1 MTPQSNEELAT
12 IQLSKELGNVF
23 NEQSQ
28 LVKVSSNPLTKA
40 IIGTFP
46 FSGGVASLLGDNAQK
61 RQELRLRNFLTQV
74 AIEVEKMHSE
84 LAIKVDKEYLMSD
97 DFCAV
102 VETLLL
108 EVSRTADM
116 AKLKFL
122 KAFFIASTLK
132 DRPDVTWKE
141 LYLNY
146 IKQLSGFHLVIL
158 SIFFNTQGSLST
170 SDRMRGI
177 EIPGKV
183 PILVTDIKSQLNT
196 ADSLLIEIS
205 CNDLNNLGLLIDW
218 KYLRSENI
226 NVQEKYCLSD
236 SGLRFFNFIKLGQA
250 LQ

>member
-1 MTPQSNEELAT
+1 MTHQSNEELASN
-12 IQLSKELGNVF
+12 QLSKELDNVF
-23 NEQSQ
+23 YEQSQ
-28 LVKVSSNPLTKA
+28 LTKVSSNPLTKA
-40 IIGTFP
+40 IIGTIP

-61 RQELRLRNFLTQV
+61 RQELRLRKFLNQV
-74 AIEVEKMHSE
+74 AIVVENMHTDLVS
-84 LAIKVDKEYLMSD
+84 KVDKEYLMSD

-108 EVSRTADM
+108 EVSRTADIT
-116 AKLKFL
+116 KLKFL
-122 KAFFIASTLK
+122 KAFFIASALK

-158 SIFFNTQGSLST
+158 SIFFKIQGSLST

-177 EIPGKV
+177 EIPGQV

-196 ADSLLIEIS
+196 VDSLLIEIS
-205 CNDLNNLGLLIDW
+205 CNDLNNLGLIIDW
-218 KYLRSENI
+218 KYIRSENI

-236 SGLRFFNFIKLGQA
+236 SGLRFFNFIKLGQE
-250 LQ
+250 LK